1 MDPTDVL
8 QDGVVR
14 VSTETY
20 AICRADRGHPNA
32 FATVRDGT
40 ETTVVIDQ
48 TDVDSL
54 DASHVVSG
62 WKGLTFEIEL
72 PFELVGFLARVATA
86 LADADVSVFV
96 LSSYSTDHV
105 FVRQEDLDTA
115 VSQLKEL
122 GCIVVGDDWQVE
134 G

>member
-32 FATVRDGT
+32 FATVRDET

-54 DASHVVSG
+54 DASEVERG
-62 WKGLTFEIEL
+62 WKRLTFEAEL
-72 PFELVGFLARVATA
+72 PFELVGFLATVATT
-86 LADADVSVFV
+86 LAAADVSVFV

-105 FVRQEDLDTA
+105 FVSEAELDAA
-115 VSQLKEL
+115 VAQLENL
-122 GCIVVGDDWQVE
+122 GCLVTDNSRHADD
-134 G
+134 